1 MRYQEINIIIIILI
15 IITTLEAHSNV
26 AIQHRK
32 PDIVIDI
39 AVAIMV
45 EHKKLREVGD
55 IHKKKP
61 RECML

>member
-32 PDIVIDI
+32 LDIVIDI

-55 IHKKKP
+55 IHKQKP